1 MSRIFLN
8 FSLFVGLSL
17 LLHLGVFL
25 YFTTRGEETE
35 TPTLTPAPFFVD
47 LRETEQ
53 KPREVDIPLRQQPAP
68 RTQPARRLA
77 ERAQVVEREE
87 APKGTDSRDTLT
99 EPTDIESQN
108 FRPRQND
115 RRDSRTAPA
124 AEDQP
129 FETMPPLV
137 SESEDIPTLSR
148 ENLLLSAKSAAQ
160 NIADLDPEVNRK
172 MRRDVEEGRA
182 VWLDTEKD
190 ILGSFYKRFRNSV
203 EDVWDYPKD
212 AIARGEF
219 GVCLYRIEINRA
231 GVLVNEPELL
241 KSSGS
246 ELLDAEAARAVR
258 AASPRFGFL
267 PDAYRYETLTIF
279 AYFDYRLG
287 SRRIY
292 GESYYR

>member
-1 MSRIFLN
+1 MVMSRIIRH
-8 FSLFVGLSL
+8 FSLFVALSL

-25 YFTTRGEETE
+25 YFATRGEEPA
-35 TPTLTPAPFFVD
+35 TPTLSPAPFFVD

-53 KPREVDIPLRQQPAP
+53 KPRELDLPERQQNTQ

-77 ERAQVVEREE
+77 ASEQIAEREE
-87 APKGTDSRDTLT
+87 APKGRDSRDSTKVAAT
-99 EPTDIESQN
+99 KEVPRETDGAQQETIEPIRPPVAESG
-108 FRPRQND
+108 
-115 RRDSRTAPA
+115 
-124 AEDQP
+124 
-129 FETMPPLV
+129 
-137 SESEDIPTLSR
+137 DIPVPSL
-148 ENLLLSAKSAAQ
+148 ENLLSSAKIAAQ
-160 NIADLDPEVNRK
+160 SIAELDPETNRK
-172 MRRDVEEGRA
+172 MRQDVEEGRA

-203 EDVWDYPKD
+203 EDVWDYPKE

-231 GVLVNEPELL
+231 GVLVNAPQLL

-246 ELLDAEAARAVR
+246 ARLDAEAARAVI
-258 AASPRFGFL
+258 AAAPRFGFL

-287 SRRIY
+287 SRSLY
-292 GESYYR
+292 GHPYYR

>member
-1 MSRIFLN
+1 MPRIFLN

-17 LLHLGVFL
+17 LLHLVVFL
-25 YFTTRGEETE
+25 YIATRKEETSP
-35 TPTLTPAPFFVD
+35 TPTPAPFFVD
-47 LRETEQ
+47 LREAEQ
-53 KPREVDIPLRQQPAP
+53 KPRELDLPVRQQDTP
-68 RTQPARRLA
+68 RTRPARRLA
-77 ERAQVVEREE
+77 PSDQTTEREA
-87 APKGTDSRDTLT
+87 APKGRDSRDSTAVATT
-99 EPTDIESQN
+99 ED
-108 FRPRQND
+108 
-115 RRDSRTAPA
+115 
-124 AEDQP
+124 
-129 FETMPPLV
+129 PPLEREAAQQEATESMRPPV
-137 SESEDIPTLSR
+137 SESGNIPAPSL
-148 ENLLLSAKSAAQ
+148 ENLLASAKSAAQ
-160 NIADLDPEVNRK
+160 SIADLDPETNRK

-190 ILGSFYKRFRNSV
+190 ILGSFYKRFRNSI

-246 ELLDAEAARAVR
+246 ARLDAEAARAVI
-258 AASPRFGFL
+258 AAAPRFGFL

-287 SRRIY
+287 SRSLY
-292 GESYYR
+292 GEPYYR

>member
-1 MSRIFLN
+1 MSRIFRH
-8 FSLFVGLSL
+8 FSLFVVLSL
-17 LLHLGVFL
+17 LLHLGVFF
-25 YFTTRGEETE
+25 YFATKENETA
-35 TPTLTPAPFFVD
+35 TQALTPAPFFVD
-47 LRETEQ
+47 LREAEQ
-53 KPREVDIPLRQQPAP
+53 KLRELAVPLQQSTVP
-68 RTQPARRLA
+68 RTQPSRRLT
-77 ERAQVVEREE
+77 ESAQVIEREK
-87 APKGTDSRDTLT
+87 AAKGTVLRDTTTVPASRDQQEESKPTL
-99 EPTDIESQN
+99 
-108 FRPRQND
+108 
-115 RRDSRTAPA
+115 
-124 AEDQP
+124 
-129 FETMPPLV
+129 PLV
-137 SESEDIPTLSR
+137 SESGETPAVSL
-148 ENLLLSAKSAAQ
+148 ENLLTSANNAAQ
-160 NIADLDPEVNRK
+160 NVADLDPEVNRK

-190 ILGSFYKRFRNSV
+190 ILGSFYKRFRSAV

-246 ELLDAEAARAVR
+246 PRLDAEAARAVR

-267 PDAYRYETLTIF
+267 PDAYSYETLTIF

-287 SRRIY
+287 NRSIY

>member
-1 MSRIFLN
+1 MVMSRIFRN
-8 FSLFVGLSL
+8 FSLFVALSL
-17 LLHLGVFL
+17 LLHLGVFF
-25 YFTTRGEETE
+25 YFVTRGKETT
-35 TPTLTPAPFFVD
+35 TPALTPAPFFVD
-47 LRETEQ
+47 LREAEQ
-53 KPREVDIPLRQQPAP
+53 KPRELDVPLREPTTP

-77 ERAQVVEREE
+77 ASDQVVEREE
-87 APKGTDSRDTLT
+87 APKGADSRDTTTVPTPQESPLT
-99 EPTDIESQN
+99 
-108 FRPRQND
+108 
-115 RRDSRTAPA
+115 TAG
-124 AEDQP
+124 DQP
-129 FETMPPLV
+129 EVNKTPPPLV
-137 SESEDIPTLSR
+137 SDSGIRPPLSR
-148 ENLLLSAKSAAQ
+148 EDLFMAAKSAAQ
-160 NIADLDPEVNRK
+160 SVADLDPEVNRR

-190 ILGSFYKRFRNSV
+190 ILGSFYKRFRSAV

-246 ELLDAEAARAVR
+246 ARLDAEAARAVR

-287 SRRIY
+287 GRTIY

>member
-1 MSRIFLN
+1 MPRIFLN

-17 LLHLGVFL
+17 LLHLVVFL
-25 YFTTRGEETE
+25 YLATREEETA
-35 TPTLTPAPFFVD
+35 PKLTPSPFFVD
-47 LRETEQ
+47 LREAEQ
-53 KPREVDIPLRQQPAP
+53 NPRELDAPLPQPTTP
-68 RTQPARRLA
+68 RTQPARKLA
-77 ERAQVVEREE
+77 ASDQVVNREV
-87 APKGTDSRDTLT
+87 APKGADT
-99 EPTDIESQN
+99 
-108 FRPRQND
+108 
-115 RRDSRTAPA
+115 RDSTM
-124 AEDQP
+124 
-129 FETMPPLV
+129 MPPAQKFPEATSTGQQDAIETPPSPV
-137 SESEDIPTLSR
+137 SESGNIPTLTR
-148 ENLLLSAKSAAQ
+148 ETLLKSSEIATK
-160 NIADLDPEVNRK
+160 NIADLDPETNRK

-246 ELLDAEAARAVR
+246 VRLDAEAARAVI
-258 AASPRFGFL
+258 AAAPRFGFL

-287 SRRIY
+287 SRSLY
-292 GESYYR
+292 GEPYYR

>member
-1 MSRIFLN
+1 MPRIIRH
-8 FSLFVGLSL
+8 FSLFVALSL

-25 YFTTRGEETE
+25 YFATRSEEPAPPTR
-35 TPTLTPAPFFVD
+35 TPDPFFVD
-47 LRETEQ
+47 LREAEQ
-53 KPREVDIPLRQQPAP
+53 KPRELDLPIRQLETP
-68 RTQPARRLA
+68 RTQPAPRIA
-77 ERAQVVEREE
+77 VSEQIAVREE
-87 APKGTDSRDTLT
+87 APKGKDSRDTTTIPTTKELPQET
-99 EPTDIESQN
+99 EGAQQEAIDPKS
-108 FRPRQND
+108 
-115 RRDSRTAPA
+115 
-124 AEDQP
+124 
-129 FETMPPLV
+129 PLV
-137 SESEDIPTLSR
+137 SESGNMPILSR
-148 ENLLLSAKSAAQ
+148 ENLLMSAKSAAQ
-160 NIADLDPEVNRK
+160 SIADLDPEINRK

-231 GVLVNEPELL
+231 GVLVNAPELL

-246 ELLDAEAARAVR
+246 ARLDAEAARAVI
-258 AASPRFGFL
+258 AAAPRFGFL

-287 SRRIY
+287 SRSLY
-292 GESYYR
+292 GETYYR

>member
-1 MSRIFLN
+1 MPRIFLN
-8 FSLFVGLSL
+8 FTLFVALSL
-17 LLHLGVFL
+17 LLHLGVFF
-25 YFTTRGEETE
+25 YFATREEEPE
-35 TPTLTPAPFFVD
+35 TPTLNPAPFFVD

-53 KPREVDIPLRQQPAP
+53 KPRELDLPVRQLETP
-68 RTQPARRLA
+68 RTQPTPRIAVSEQIA
-77 ERAQVVEREE
+77 VREQ
-87 APKGTDSRDTLT
+87 APKGRDSRDSTTVATT
-99 EPTDIESQN
+99 EEPSLETDGAQQEIIQPI
-108 FRPRQND
+108 RP
-115 RRDSRTAPA
+115 P
-124 AEDQP
+124 
-129 FETMPPLV
+129 V
-137 SESEDIPTLSR
+137 SESGNIPVPSL
-148 ENLLLSAKSAAQ
+148 ENLLSSAKSAAQ
-160 NIADLDPEVNRK
+160 SIADLDPEINRK

-203 EDVWDYPKD
+203 EDVWDYPKE

-246 ELLDAEAARAVR
+246 ARLDAEAARAVI
-258 AASPRFGFL
+258 AAAPRFGFL

-287 SRRIY
+287 SRSLY
-292 GESYYR
+292 GEPYYYR

>member
-1 MSRIFLN
+1 MSPIFRH
-8 FSLFVGLSL
+8 FSLFIVLSL
-17 LLHLGVFL
+17 LLHLGVFF
-25 YFTTRGEETE
+25 YFATRGKET
-35 TPTLTPAPFFVD
+35 TTPAPPPVPFFVD
-47 LRETEQ
+47 LREAE
-53 KPREVDIPLRQQPAP
+53 KKIREPDVPLRPSTLP
-68 RTQPARRLA
+68 RTEPSRRMSDV
-77 ERAQVVEREE
+77 EQVIERET
-87 APKGTDSRDTLT
+87 APKGTDT
-99 EPTDIESQN
+99 
-108 FRPRQND
+108 
-115 RRDSRTAPA
+115 RDSTMVPPA
-124 AEDQP
+124 RKTPASTSSEQQVSP
-129 FETMPPLV
+129 KTPPPPV
-137 SESEDIPTLSR
+137 TEHGDIPSL
-148 ENLLLSAKSAAQ
+148 ENLLKSTTDAAQ
-160 NIADLDPEVNRK
+160 SVADLDPEVNRK

-190 ILGSFYKRFRNSV
+190 ILGSFYKRFRSAV

-246 ELLDAEAARAVR
+246 ARLDAEAARAVR

-287 SRRIY
+287 NQRTIY
-292 GESYYR
+292 GDSYYR

>member
-1 MSRIFLN
+1 MVMPRIFRH
-8 FSLFVGLSL
+8 FSLFVLVSL
-17 LLHLGVFL
+17 LLHLGVFF
-25 YFTTRGEETE
+25 YFTTREKEST
-35 TPTLTPAPFFVD
+35 TPAPTPAPFFVD
-47 LRETEQ
+47 LHEAEQ
-53 KPREVDIPLRQQPAP
+53 KPRELDVPLRPSTAPHKQP
-68 RTQPARRLA
+68 TRRLA
-77 ERAQVVEREE
+77 ESEQVVEREQ
-87 APKGTDSRDTLT
+87 APKGTDTQDSTTVPPAQKSPASTAT
-99 EPTDIESQN
+99 EQQEAT
-108 FRPRQND
+108 
-115 RRDSRTAPA
+115 
-124 AEDQP
+124 
-129 FETMPPLV
+129 ETPPVV
-137 SESEDIPTLSR
+137 SESGDTPALSL
-148 ENLLLSAKSAAQ
+148 ENLLKSTTDAAQ
-160 NIADLDPEVNRK
+160 SVADLDPEVNRK

-190 ILGSFYKRFRNSV
+190 ILGSFYKRFRSAV

-246 ELLDAEAARAVR
+246 PRLDAEAARAVR

-287 SRRIY
+287 SRSIY

>member
-1 MSRIFLN
+1 MPRIIRH
-8 FSLFVGLSL
+8 FSLFVVLSL

-25 YFTTRGEETE
+25 YFATRGEETV
-35 TPTLTPAPFFVD
+35 TPEITPVPFFVD
-47 LRETEQ
+47 LREAEQ
-53 KPREVDIPLRQQPAP
+53 KPRELDLPMRQQDTL
-68 RTQPARRLA
+68 RTQPARRMA
-77 ERAQVVEREE
+77 ESEQMTEREE
-87 APKGTDSRDTLT
+87 APKGRDSRDTTTVATTT
-99 EPTDIESQN
+99 ENPPIITEGAQQEAI
-108 FRPRQND
+108 RPIG
-115 RRDSRTAPA
+115 
-124 AEDQP
+124 
-129 FETMPPLV
+129 PPV
-137 SESEDIPTLSR
+137 SESGNIPVLSL
-148 ENLLLSAKSAAQ
+148 ENLLSSAKSAAQ
-160 NIADLDPEVNRK
+160 SIADLDPETNRK

-203 EDVWDYPKD
+203 EDVWDYPKE

-219 GVCLYRIEINRA
+219 GVSLYRIEINRA

-246 ELLDAEAARAVR
+246 PRLDAEAARAVR
-258 AASPRFGFL
+258 AAEPRFGFL

-287 SRRIY
+287 SRPNIY

>member
-1 MSRIFLN
+1 MPRIFLN
-8 FSLFVGLSL
+8 FSLFVALSL
-17 LLHLGVFL
+17 LLHLGIFL
-25 YFTTRGEETE
+25 YFATREEE
-35 TPTLTPAPFFVD
+35 PATPPLTPAPFFVD
-47 LRETEQ
+47 LREAKQ
-53 KPREVDIPLRQQPAP
+53 KPRELDLPVRQQDTP
-68 RTQPARRLA
+68 RTQPAQRIA
-77 ERAQVVEREE
+77 VNEQMAEREE
-87 APKGTDSRDTLT
+87 APKGRDSRDTATLT
-99 EPTDIESQN
+99 TTEE
-108 FRPRQND
+108 
-115 RRDSRTAPA
+115 
-124 AEDQP
+124 
-129 FETMPPLV
+129 PPLETEGTQQGAETIQPIHPPV
-137 SESEDIPTLSR
+137 SESGNIPVPSL
-148 ENLLLSAKSAAQ
+148 ENLLSSAKSAAQ
-160 NIADLDPEVNRK
+160 NIADLDPEINRK

-246 ELLDAEAARAVR
+246 PRLDAEAARAVI

-287 SRRIY
+287 SRSLY
-292 GESYYR
+292 GEPYYR

>member
-1 MSRIFLN
+1 MSRILRH
-8 FSLFVGLSL
+8 FSLFVVLSL
-17 LLHLGVFL
+17 LLHLGVFF
-25 YFTTRGEETE
+25 YFASREKKTA
-35 TPTLTPAPFFVD
+35 TPALTPAPFFVD
-47 LRETEQ
+47 LREAEQ
-53 KPREVDIPLRQQPAP
+53 KPRELDVPLRQPTAP
-68 RTQPARRLA
+68 RRQPARRLA
-77 ERAQVVEREE
+77 ESAQVVEREE
-87 APKGTDSRDTLT
+87 APKGTDT
-99 EPTDIESQN
+99 Q
-108 FRPRQND
+108 
-115 RRDSRTAPA
+115 DSTAVPPAQKSPAAPA
-124 AEDQP
+124 TGEQEASEI
-129 FETMPPLV
+129 TPPLV
-137 SESEDIPTLSR
+137 SESGDTPALSR
-148 ENLLLSAKSAAQ
+148 ESLLLAAESAAQ
-160 NIADLDPEVNRK
+160 SVADLDPEVNRK

-190 ILGSFYKRFRNSV
+190 ILGSFYKRFRSAV

-246 ELLDAEAARAVR
+246 ARLDAEAARAVR

-287 SRRIY
+287 SRSIY

>member
-1 MSRIFLN
+1 MPRIFLN
-8 FSLFVGLSL
+8 FPLFVALSL

-25 YFTTRGEETE
+25 YFATREEETAPS
-35 TPTLTPAPFFVD
+35 TTPAPFFVD
-47 LRETEQ
+47 LREAEQ
-53 KPREVDIPLRQQPAP
+53 KPRELDLPVRQQDTQ
-68 RTQPARRLA
+68 RTQPALRIA
-77 ERAQVVEREE
+77 VSEQIAQREE
-87 APKGTDSRDTLT
+87 APKGRDSRDSTTVAAT
-99 EPTDIESQN
+99 EELPLETEGAQQEAIEPI
-108 FRPRQND
+108 RPPVD
-115 RRDSRTAPA
+115 
-124 AEDQP
+124 
-129 FETMPPLV
+129 
-137 SESEDIPTLSR
+137 ESGEIPVPSL
-148 ENLLLSAKSAAQ
+148 ENLLSSAKSAAQ
-160 NIADLDPEVNRK
+160 SIADLDPETNRK
-172 MRRDVEEGRA
+172 MRQDVEEGRA

-203 EDVWDYPKD
+203 EDVWDYPKE

-246 ELLDAEAARAVR
+246 ARLDAEAARAVI

-287 SRRIY
+287 SRSLY
-292 GESYYR
+292 GETYYR

>member
-1 MSRIFLN
+1 MSRIFRH
-8 FSLFVGLSL
+8 FSLFVVLSL
-17 LLHLGVFL
+17 LLHLGVFF
-25 YFTTRGEETE
+25 YFATRGKETV
-35 TPTLTPAPFFVD
+35 TPAHTPAPFFVD
-47 LRETEQ
+47 LREAEQ
-53 KPREVDIPLRQQPAP
+53 KPRELDVPLRQQTTP
-68 RTQPARRLA
+68 RTQPGRRLA
-77 ERAQVVEREE
+77 ESDQVAEREQ
-87 APKGTDSRDTLT
+87 APKGTDSRDTT
-99 EPTDIESQN
+99 TVPTTQK
-108 FRPRQND
+108 
-115 RRDSRTAPA
+115 
-124 AEDQP
+124 
-129 FETMPPLV
+129 PPLATAGDQTG
-137 SESEDIPTLSR
+137 SESRQHLHLSARSGNIPALSR
-148 ENLLLSAKSAAQ
+148 ENLLLAAKNAAQ
-160 NIADLDPEVNRK
+160 SVADLDPEVNRK

-190 ILGSFYKRFRNSV
+190 ILGSFYKRFRSAV

-246 ELLDAEAARAVR
+246 ARLDAEAARAVR

-287 SRRIY
+287 SRTIY

>member
-1 MSRIFLN
+1 MSRIFRH
-8 FSLFVGLSL
+8 FSLFVILSL
-17 LLHLGVFL
+17 LLHLGVFF
-25 YFTTRGEETE
+25 YFATRGKDTA
-35 TPTLTPAPFFVD
+35 TPELTPAPFFVD
-47 LRETEQ
+47 LREAEQ
-53 KPREVDIPLRQQPAP
+53 KPRELDVPLRKPTTP

-77 ERAQVVEREE
+77 ASDQVAERET
-87 APKGTDSRDTLT
+87 APKGADSRDTTVTTPQKSPLT
-99 EPTDIESQN
+99 TTGDQSETIKTPPPPVSDSGI
-108 FRPRQND
+108 RP
-115 RRDSRTAPA
+115 P
-124 AEDQP
+124 
-129 FETMPPLV
+129 
-137 SESEDIPTLSR
+137 LSR
-148 ENLLLSAKSAAQ
+148 EDLFMAAKNAAQ
-160 NIADLDPEVNRK
+160 SVADLDPEINRK

-190 ILGSFYKRFRNSV
+190 ILGSFYKRFRSAV
-203 EDVWDYPKD
+203 EDVWDYPKE

-246 ELLDAEAARAVR
+246 ARLDAEAARAVR

-267 PDAYRYETLTIF
+267 PDAYRYETLTIV

-287 SRRIY
+287 SRTIY

>member
-1 MSRIFLN
+1 MVMPRIFFN
-8 FSLFVGLSL
+8 FSLFIVLSL
-17 LLHLGVFL
+17 LLHLGVFF
-25 YFTTRGEETE
+25 YFATREKETT
-35 TPTLTPAPFFVD
+35 TPELSPAPFFVD
-47 LRETEQ
+47 LREAEQ
-53 KPREVDIPLRQQPAP
+53 KPRELDVPLREPTTP
-68 RTQPARRLA
+68 RAQPARRVA
-77 ERAQVVEREE
+77 ASDQVAEREE
-87 APKGTDSRDTLT
+87 APKGTDSRDTT
-99 EPTDIESQN
+99 VPTPQES
-108 FRPRQND
+108 PLA
-115 RRDSRTAPA
+115 TLG
-124 AEDQP
+124 DQP
-129 FETMPPLV
+129 EAIKTPPPFV
-137 SESEDIPTLSR
+137 SDIGIRPPLSR
-148 ENLLLSAKSAAQ
+148 EDLFVSAKNAAQ
-160 NIADLDPEVNRK
+160 SVADLDPEVNRK

-190 ILGSFYKRFRNSV
+190 ILGSFYKRFRNAV
-203 EDVWDYPKD
+203 EDVWDYPKE

-246 ELLDAEAARAVR
+246 ARLDAEAARAVR

-287 SRRIY
+287 SRTIY

>member
-8 FSLFVGLSL
+8 FSLFIGLSI
-17 LLHLGVFL
+17 LLHLGVIL
-25 YFTTRGEETE
+25 YFAVREEE
-35 TPTLTPAPFFVD
+35 PEMPTLSSPFLVD
-47 LRETEQ
+47 LRAAEQ
-53 KPREVDIPLRQQPAP
+53 KPRELDLPVRQQDTP
-68 RTQPARRLA
+68 RTQPARRIA
-77 ERAQVVEREE
+77 ESAQIAEREE
-87 APKGTDSRDTLT
+87 APQGKDSRD
-99 EPTDIESQN
+99 S
-108 FRPRQND
+108 
-115 RRDSRTAPA
+115 TALVT
-124 AEDQP
+124 AE
-129 FETMPPLV
+129 EPPLKAEGTQQEAIQPRPSA
-137 SESEDIPTLSR
+137 SENGNIPVPSL

-160 NIADLDPEVNRK
+160 SIADLDPEINRK

-231 GVLVNEPELL
+231 GVLVNDPQLL

-246 ELLDAEAARAVR
+246 SRLDAEAARAVV

-287 SRRIY
+287 SRSLY
-292 GESYYR
+292 GEPYYR

>member
-1 MSRIFLN
+1 MVMSRIIRH
-8 FSLFVGLSL
+8 FSLFVVLSL

-25 YFTTRGEETE
+25 YFATRGKETA
-35 TPTLTPAPFFVD
+35 TPALTPPPFFVD
-47 LRETEQ
+47 LREAEQ
-53 KPREVDIPLRQQPAP
+53 KPRELDASLPQPTTP

-77 ERAQVVEREE
+77 AVDQTAAREE
-87 APKGTDSRDTLT
+87 APKGKDARDTTTVPATQKPGLT
-99 EPTDIESQN
+99 PEADDQQPTPPVSATGNI
-108 FRPRQND
+108 
-115 RRDSRTAPA
+115 PA
-124 AEDQP
+124 
-129 FETMPPLV
+129 
-137 SESEDIPTLSR
+137 LSR
-148 ENLLLSAKSAAQ
+148 ENLLSSAKSAAQ
-160 NIADLDPEVNRK
+160 SIADLDPEVNRK

-190 ILGSFYKRFRNSV
+190 ILGSFYKRFRSAV

-231 GVLVNEPELL
+231 GVLIHEPELL

-246 ELLDAEAARAVR
+246 PRLDAEAARAVV

-287 SRRIY
+287 NQRSIY
-292 GESYYR
+292 GETYYR

>member
-1 MSRIFLN
+1 MPRIFLN

-17 LLHLGVFL
+17 LLHLVVFL
-25 YFTTRGEETE
+25 YLATREEKTA
-35 TPTLTPAPFFVD
+35 PTLTPAPFFVD
-47 LRETEQ
+47 LREAEQ
-53 KPREVDIPLRQQPAP
+53 KPRELDIPVRQQETP
-68 RTQPARRLA
+68 RTQPARRIA
-77 ERAQVVEREE
+77 ESEQIAEREE
-87 APKGTDSRDTLT
+87 APKGRDS
-99 EPTDIESQN
+99 
-108 FRPRQND
+108 
-115 RRDSRTAPA
+115 RDSRTAATTEESPLGTDA
-124 AEDQP
+124 AQQEAIQSIR
-129 FETMPPLV
+129 PPV
-137 SESEDIPTLSR
+137 SESGNIPVPSL
-148 ENLLLSAKSAAQ
+148 ENLLASAKSAAQ
-160 NIADLDPEVNRK
+160 SIADLDPETNRK

-219 GVCLYRIEINRA
+219 GICLYRIEINRA
-231 GVLVNEPELL
+231 GVLVNAPQLL

-246 ELLDAEAARAVR
+246 PRLDAEAARAVV

-267 PDAYRYETLTIF
+267 PDAYSYETLTIF

-287 SRRIY
+287 SRSLY